1 MDFSNPLMT
10 QNQLLFVDQHYEMS
24 PDGWSSTYLM
34 LKQYVDIHQILY
46 SNEELNSLSFNLLN
60 GIELELL
67 KLYLSVLE
75 QLNDITKANLYNKT
89 R

>member
-1 MDFSNPLMT
+1 
-10 QNQLLFVDQHYEMS
+10 MS